1 MRGGLSCQGWDSYNL
16 TTKYLPITKDI
27 YPLLKRKEA
36 DLDDCDVHLRTIKY
50 RLVAGNGVTKDICGC
65 AMIWGDVYEILV
77 LYFSKL
83 YVRCHIQFRTWFW
96 PHKTPNRTPE

>member
-36 DLDDCDVHLRTIKY
+36 ELDDCAPSNHEIQIGCWQWRYERYLRV
-50 RLVAGNGVTKDICGC
+50 RHVLGNF
-65 AMIWGDVYEILV
+65 YEILV
-77 LYFSKL
+77 LDFSKL
-83 YVRCHIQFRTWFW
+83 YVRGHIQF
-96 PHKTPNRTPE
+96 